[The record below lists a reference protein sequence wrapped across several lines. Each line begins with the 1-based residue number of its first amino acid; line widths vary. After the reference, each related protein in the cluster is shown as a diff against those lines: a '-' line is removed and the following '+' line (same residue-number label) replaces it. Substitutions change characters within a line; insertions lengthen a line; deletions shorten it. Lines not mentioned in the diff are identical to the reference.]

1 MAIFGT
7 FHHKLGNVWPREY
20 IADNGEVFY
29 LRNRTGKQ
37 LVFIAA
43 ETLNQVGK
51 EKNDTTAVVEY
62 PATALTDADGNEYC
76 TIEHADALLCLN
88 AQECRLG
95 CSEPTWHERRKTIDD
110 IKGNKTI

>member
-1 MAIFGT
+1 M
-7 FHHKLGNVWPREY
+7 WPREY

-62 PATALTDADGNEYC
+62 FATAQTDAYGNEYC

-95 CSEPTWHERRKTIDD
+95 CSEPTWHERIKTIDD